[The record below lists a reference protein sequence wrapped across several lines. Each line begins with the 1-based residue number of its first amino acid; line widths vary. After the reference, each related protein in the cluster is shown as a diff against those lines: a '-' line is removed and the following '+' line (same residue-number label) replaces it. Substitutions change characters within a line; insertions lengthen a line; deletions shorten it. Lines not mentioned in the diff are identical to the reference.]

1 MFCSEDCKDSA
12 NRKYHDYECEIMGT
26 LQFSGTL
33 QMSLRSFFLAL
44 SLFDKSINKMEDQLE
59 KVKNSTVTV
68 FDFNFSKSNN
78 PDNDMNLLLAAY
90 ALCQSDKKFPLDAHA
105 AILSKHSKLK
115 DTWKTHEMF
124 IRNFLLRHAQISD
137 SNFHGIYACR
147 LKKEDLTNMNSQ
159 ALFSELQE
167 TIASGCFPFLS
178 LLNHSCAPNVI
189 RTNVQGK
196 VAIVVLRP
204 LAAGDQLFDCY
215 SANFNT
221 HSRSDRQSKLYREFY
236 FKCECE
242 ACTLN
247 FPAPPALKTVDIKV
261 LRYAK
266 KMEDDLINLKQH
278 QLKKKFTDVCNA
290 IEKSSPHFPCCDI
303 SLLQKCF
310 AIYFL
315 CAAKPAFQFP

>member
-1 MFCSEDCKDSA
+1 MFCSEECKDSA
-12 NRKYHDYECEIMGT
+12 NRKYHKYECEIMGS

-44 SLFDKSINKMEDQLE
+44 SLFDNSINKMEQELE
-59 KVKNSTVTV
+59 KVKNSTDTV

-78 PDNDMNLLLAAY
+78 SDNDINLLLAAY

-105 AILSKHSKLK
+105 VILKKHPKLK
-115 DTWKTHEMF
+115 EIWKTHEMF

-147 LKKEDLTNMNSQ
+147 LKKEDLTNMNSF
-159 ALFSELQE
+159 AIFNELQE

-178 LLNHSCAPNVI
+178 LINHSCAPNVI

-196 VAIVVLRP
+196 VVIVVLRP
-204 LAAGDQLFDCY
+204 IATGDQIFDCY

-221 HSRSDRQSKLYREFY
+221 HPKPERQSKLLREFY

-247 FPAPPALKTVDIKV
+247 FQAPPALRTIDIKN

-266 KMEDDLINLKQH
+266 KIEEELINLKQH
-278 QLKKKFTDVCNA
+278 QLKKKFNDICIA
-290 IEKSSPHFPCCDI
+290 IEKSSQHFPCCDI

-315 CAAKPAFQFP
+315 CAAKPAFQFA